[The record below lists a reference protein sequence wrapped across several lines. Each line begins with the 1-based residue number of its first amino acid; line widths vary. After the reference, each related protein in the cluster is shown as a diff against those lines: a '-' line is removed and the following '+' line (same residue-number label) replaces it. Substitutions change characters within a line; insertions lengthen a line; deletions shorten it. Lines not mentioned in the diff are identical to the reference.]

1 MPQGLF
7 ISFEG
12 GEGSGKTTQINRLA
26 ETLTAQGHKIITTRE
41 PGGVPEAEKI
51 RNLLVQRNGG
61 NWTADA
67 EMLLFCAARV
77 MHLEKLIKPALAEG
91 KIVITDRFSDSTMAY
106 QCYGHGADKDKLQ
119 MLDKQFIGGAKPDLT
134 FILDIPAAVG
144 LSRAT
149 GRMIKDDTT
158 EDRFENLDIAFHE
171 RLRQG
176 FLEIAK
182 QEPERCHV
190 IDATKSVDEIAS
202 KIADIAAGALK

>member
-51 RNLLVQRNGG
+51 RNLLVQRDGG

-119 MLDKQFIGGAKPDLT
+119 MLDEQFIGGAKPDLT
-134 FILDIPAAVG
+134 FILDIPATVG

-149 GRMIKDDTT
+149 GRMIEDDTT
-158 EDRFENLDIAFHE
+158 EDRFEKLDIAFHE